1 MLVAKRLLAFLCTVA
16 VAFAC
21 LSLIQPDDHVHA
33 KEEAGCV
40 VSVTCSTCPSEG
52 EVEC

>member
-16 VAFAC
+16 VAFEC
-21 LSLIQPDDHVHA
+21 LTLIQPSDHIHA
-33 KEEAGCV
+33 KEGAACV